1 MTDRPEQAPDASAAK
16 EEAAQ
21 SRLVPQVT
29 MMLRALL
36 ASHVRNTLFI
46 LIGILVAV
54 VAATAYGQIRLNTWN
69 QPFFDAIERHNR
81 EGFFHQLGIFGLI
94 AGALLVLNVS
104 QRWLNEMLKLKL
116 REGLARDL
124 IENWLQPMRA
134 FRLASAG
141 PIGVNPDQRMHED
154 ARHLTE
160 LSADLGTGLLQAG
173 ILLTLF
179 VHVLWR
185 ISSDFA
191 FHVGGRTYDVPGYM
205 VWAALL
211 YAGSASLLSYWVGK
225 GLINRNAD
233 RYARE
238 ADLRFSLVRVNEHV
252 DAIALARGEADE
264 ARRLEL
270 DVAAVLAASKRIV
283 MGLTNLTWVTAGYGW
298 FTLVAPILAAAPLYF
313 SGSLSF
319 GGLMMAAGAFTQVQ
333 TSMRWFVDNFS
344 VIADWRATLLRV
356 ASFRR
361 AILATDTLHS
371 VESQIT
377 FEAGAAAGH
386 LKIDQLEIA
395 SPAGC
400 TLVKEKSVDI
410 GPGERVLI
418 VGEAGT
424 GKTLLF
430 RALAGLWPWGSG
442 TITRPKGESIDY
454 VPRTPYWPPG
464 TLREAMCYPRKA
476 DTFATADVEAAL
488 DRLNLNRLVPMLD
501 QNRGWEQQLTEEE
514 LTSLAFARVLLH
526 KPSWV
531 LIDEVLDTLDA
542 DTLAAITQVIATD
555 LKDSTVIHIG
565 REMANDTTFKRIVHL
580 IKDPTVRRLP
590 RKGVRPRSAHDRRVQ
605 QPKTA

>member
-1 MTDRPEQAPDASAAK
+1 MTDRPEEASDASAAK

-21 SRLVPQVT
+21 SKLIPQMT
-29 MMLRALL
+29 MMFRALL
-36 ASHVRNTLFI
+36 DSPVRDQLFI
-46 LIGILVAV
+46 LAGVLVAV
-54 VAATAYGQIRLNTWN
+54 VGATAYGQIRLNTWN
-69 QPFFDAIERHNR
+69 QPFYDAIEHHNM
-81 EGFFHQLGIFGLI
+81 EAFFHQLGVFGLI
-94 AGALLVLNVS
+94 TGALLVLNVG

-116 REGLARDL
+116 REGLAKDL

-173 ILLTLF
+173 ILLALF

-191 FHVGGRTYDVPGYM
+191 LHVGGRTYEIPGYM
-205 VWAALL
+205 VWAAVL
-211 YAGSASLLSYWVGK
+211 YAGSASLLSYWVGRS
-225 GLINRNAD
+225 LITRNAD

-264 ARRLEL
+264 ARRIEVE
-270 DVAAVLAASKRIV
+270 VAAVLAATKRLV
-283 MGLTNLTWVTAGYGW
+283 LGLTNLTWVTAGYGW
-298 FTLVAPILAAAPLYF
+298 FTLVAPILAASPLYF
-313 SGSLSF
+313 SGNLSF
-319 GGLMMAAGAFTQVQ
+319 GGLMMAAGAFSQVQ

-361 AILATDTLHS
+361 AILATDSLHS
-371 VESQIT
+371 VESQIA
-377 FEAGAAAGH
+377 FKDGEAGH
-386 LKIDQLEIA
+386 LSIEKLEIA

-410 GPGERVLI
+410 KRGERVLI
-418 VGEAGT
+418 VGEPGT

-442 TITRPKGESIDY
+442 TITRPKGERIEY
-454 VPRTPYWPPG
+454 MPRMPYWPPG
-464 TLREAMCYPRKA
+464 TLREAMCYPSKV
-476 DTFATADVEAAL
+476 DTFDEAPVAAAL
-488 DRLNLNRLVPMLD
+488 RRMKLERLVPLLD
-501 QNRGWEQQLTEEE
+501 GKRGWEQQLSEEE
-514 LTSLAFARVLLH
+514 LMGLAFARVLLH
-526 KPSWV
+526 KPAWV
-531 LIDEVLDTLDA
+531 LMDEVLDNLDA
-542 DTLAAITQVIATD
+542 DTLALITDAIGKE

-565 REMANDTTFKRIVHL
+565 RQMANDATFKRIVHL

-590 RKGVRPRSAHDRRVQ
+590 RNGTRKRKPNGRHEA